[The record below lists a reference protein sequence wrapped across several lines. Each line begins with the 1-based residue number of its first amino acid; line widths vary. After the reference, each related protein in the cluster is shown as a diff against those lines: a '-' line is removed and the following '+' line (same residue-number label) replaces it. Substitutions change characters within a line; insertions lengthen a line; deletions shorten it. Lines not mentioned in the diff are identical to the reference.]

1 MSRKKNELESLNSYF
16 LVFEM
21 IDRKKGCGNMRTG
34 GVYRNLVI
42 QRSLMEFAEWNLV
55 RVWKI
60 YRTFFYPLE
69 KRSLRLLI
77 AGKCYYLST
86 LCKTLSDKTMQ

>member
-1 MSRKKNELESLNSYF
+1 
-16 LVFEM
+16 
-21 IDRKKGCGNMRTG
+21 MRTG

-60 YRTFFYPLE
+60 YRTFFIPS
-69 KRSLRLLI
+69 KRDRFDCS
-77 AGKCYYLST
+77 
-86 LCKTLSDKTMQ
+86 